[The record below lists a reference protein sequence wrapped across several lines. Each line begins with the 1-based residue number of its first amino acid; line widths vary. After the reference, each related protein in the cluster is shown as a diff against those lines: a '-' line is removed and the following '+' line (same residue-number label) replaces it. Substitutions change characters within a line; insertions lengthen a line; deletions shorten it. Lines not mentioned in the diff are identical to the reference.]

1 MGGRGRTGS
10 YINTSVR
17 QSLLLIHINYV
28 YSHWVIHINLELL
41 WQKYADAWRFQPFK
55 VRRALICCCDG
66 VHSPAPA
73 SHFGFCPL
81 GDLLHQQ
88 REHLWCWVTEPGSIS
103 LSWGVIARL
112 DDSAPPL
119 PTFTANM
126 EAACPLCG
134 RKWVCWQLQR
144 QNKCWQSTLTT
155 DELKLWRVCCNFT
168 FLWVQFSIY
177 LVSQHRLKIQTRL
190 EMFPRSQWKRLV
202 SSQTRTVVT
211 DLDATFL
218 NWPQSSKVLYNLQRV
233 FCATNSHV
241 NIFLHVVANNF
252 LLWGLKYLCAI

>member
-17 QSLLLIHINYV
+17 QSSLFIYINYV

-73 SHFGFCPL
+73 SHFGFCPWGFAPSATRAFVVL
-81 GDLLHQQ
+81 GDGARLNLTILGSYSQIGWFCTSAANIHCQHGGSVSFMWQ
-88 REHLWCWVTEPGSIS
+88 EVSVLATPATEQMLTEYVNHWWVKTLASVLQLYIS
-103 LSWGVIARL
+103 LGPIFYLSRVTTPAENTDAAGNVPEVSVETSGQL
-112 DDSAPPL
+112 TDSYRGHWL
-119 PTFTANM
+119 
-126 EAACPLCG
+126 G
-134 RKWVCWQLQR
+134 RHV
-144 QNKCWQSTLTT
+144 
-155 DELKLWRVCCNFT
+155 
-168 FLWVQFSIY
+168 
-177 LVSQHRLKIQTRL
+177 
-190 EMFPRSQWKRLV
+190 
-202 SSQTRTVVT
+202 
-211 DLDATFL
+211 L
-218 NWPQSSKVLYNLQRV
+218 NWPQSSEVLYNLQRF

-241 NIFLHVVANNF
+241 NIVLTVVANNF